1 MTLIHCAF
9 CLLLATLAIPFAVA
23 TLNAYHGLEKFSLVD
38 LLQHGLIILIVSFP
52 IINITAAF
60 EVYFHET
67 NIFSYIS
74 GICGS
79 IFISTYFA
87 DINLNSKL

>member
-9 CLLLATLAIPFAVA
+9 CLLIASFAIPFAVA
-23 TLNAYHGLEKFSLVD
+23 TINAYHGLEEFSFVQ

-52 IINITAAF
+52 IINIIAAF

-67 NIFSYIS
+67 NIFSYVS
-74 GICGS
+74 GICSS